1 MTTRT
6 FASLPAFDGTAALS
20 ARPCGLVLIE
30 GGRARHRQA
39 PARRAPRRPAVLEAG
54 QALRA
59 LLAGAAV
66 ILAVVL
72 ASALAEPARSVRSLE
87 AIDALPTQTVVVQ
100 EGDSLWDIA
109 RRCGEA
115 ASSREVVDWIQ
126 ERNGIEGGL
135 IVPGQR
141 LVVPV
146 GDVD

>member
-1 MTTRT
+1 MNEQEDKCKQEDAASADAAPSAKGTTRKKK
-6 FASLPAFDGTAALS
+6 
-20 ARPCGLVLIE
+20 
-30 GGRARHRQA
+30 
-39 PARRAPRRPAVLEAG
+39 
-54 QALRA
+54 LR
-59 LLAGAAV
+59 V

-146 GDVD
+146 GGVD